1 MHFFLVHWTEPFGSG
16 KEVEIVTS
24 PAQEIVEKPSEHV
37 QNDVVDNKDE
47 NISLQNIEIEENE
60 NEKDPGVNEA
70 LKVKD
75 APELQPFFKM
85 LRMGVPLEAV
95 KLKMSRENLNP
106 NLLDIPD
113 SDYNGW
119 YQIHM
124 LK

>member
-1 MHFFLVHWTEPFGSG
+1 MHFFHVHWTEPFGSG

-37 QNDVVDNKDE
+37 QNDVVDNKDV